1 MQCPWEFWEHMREH
15 TAHIHVKDA
24 VKTDEGEDYRFPG
37 EGDGRVRDILKDAFA
52 NGYDAGI
59 SIEPHM
65 TVVFHDT
72 DGGPAPEEAMA
83 ENYVE
88 YGRRLEKLI
97 GEVQAEL
104 ATEAQTATA

>member
-1 MQCPWEFWEHMREH
+1 M
-15 TAHIHVKDA
+15 
-24 VKTDEGEDYRFPG
+24 
-37 EGDGRVRDILKDAFA
+37 RDILKDAFER
-52 NGYDAGI
+52 GYNAGI

-83 ENYVE
+83 ENFVE

-97 GEVQAEL
+97 AEVRD
-104 ATEAQTATA
+104 

>member
-1 MQCPWEFWEHMREH
+1 MREH
-15 TAHIHVKDA
+15 TAHIHIKDA
-24 VKTDEGEDYRFPG
+24 VRTEEGEEYRFPG

-72 DGGPAPEEAMA
+72 DSEAPEQKMA
-83 ENYVE
+83 DNFVE

-97 GEVQAEL
+97 GEVQNEL
-104 ATEAQTATA
+104 AQEAEGVEV